1 MTTLSTHVLDVERG
15 VPARGVPVTLQL
27 GDEHVASAETGVDGR
42 IADVAGAELA
52 AGVYRITFDV
62 AAYFHAQGR
71 PAPFLQRVTIEFEAK
86 ATDRHYHVP
95 LLLSPYACT
104 SYRGS

>member
-15 VPARGVPVTLQL
+15 VPAVGVPVSLFV
-27 GDEHVASAETGVDGR
+27 GETRLVEARTNADGR
-42 IADVAGAELA
+42 IADLA
-52 AGVYRITFDV
+52 AVDGGVYRIEFDA
-62 AAYFHAQGR
+62 AAYFALDGR
-71 PAPFLQRVTIEFEAK
+71 RAPFLKRVSIEFEIDAS
-86 ATDRHYHVP
+86 APHYHVP

>member
-1 MTTLSTHVLDVERG
+1 MTTLSTHVLDVELG
-15 VPARGVPVTLQL
+15 VPARGVTVTLQR
-27 GDEHVASAETGVDGR
+27 GDQHLATAETGADGR
-42 IADVAGAELA
+42 IADVGAELSD
-52 AGVYRITFDV
+52 GVYRISFDV
-62 AAYFHAQGR
+62 AAYFRSLGR
-71 PAPFLQRVTIEFEAK
+71 DAPFLQRVMIEFQVR

>member
-15 VPARGVPVTLQL
+15 IPAVGVRVSLHRDEDQL
-27 GDEHVASAETGVDGR
+27 AHAETNTDGR
-42 IADVAGAELA
+42 IADMAGGELS
-52 AGVYRITFDV
+52 AGVYRLTFDV
-62 AAYFHAQGR
+62 GAYFRSLGR
-71 PAPFLQRVTIEFEAK
+71 EAPFLQRVTIEFEAQ